1 MVAFLSQTAMTRF
14 DFLDVM
20 YERWTDW
27 LNEMFYNRSAGIFL
41 GLASAIYFVAMS
53 DHPLLKSF
61 ILQLPSFIRER
72 RGKERTV
79 VNILTDIRS
88 FHGVPS
94 LVRSIEC
101 AILILQMARL
111 ENAQLVGGQ
120 EIDEFFE
127 LLNEVAINSGR
138 ISRQG
143 FGSLKVLCIE
153 GLSGSGKS
161 TVVDGLVKRAGAILV
176 GPMPPAKLKKVTDLF
191 SGSPEPVLTALRFAL
206 NYCTAYRIISDVAA
220 AAPTAG
226 KSSDNRL
233 VVVNKFY
240 HSVCARTVCT
250 NVKNDVDLKS
260 LPASAFEWPLDL
272 PTPSLVSYYLD
283 IGLEKYLL
291 FCPLLW
297 FLCCVTLQE
306 FKLNL
311 DFFNLLPFF
320 YFFDEINNY

>member
-1 MVAFLSQTAMTRF
+1 MFRGQDEGSPRSNLEESSEKGKFNPRDVIYKSLS
-14 DFLDVM
+14 
-20 YERWTDW
+20 
-27 LNEMFYNRSAGIFL
+27 S
-41 GLASAIYFVAMS
+41 
-53 DHPLLKSF
+53 
-61 ILQLPSFIRER
+61 
-72 RGKERTV
+72 V
-79 VNILTDIRS
+79 VS
-88 FHGVPS
+88 PHGVPS
-94 LVRSIEC
+94 MTKSFETAV
-101 AILILQMARL
+101 LILRIARS
-111 ENAQLVGGQ
+111 ADVQLANCS
-120 EIDEFFE
+120 EMDEFFE
-127 LLNEVAINSGR
+127 LLKEVAINSGR

-191 SGSPEPVLTALRFAL
+191 AGSPEPVLTALRFAL

-220 AAPTAG
+220 AAPTSG
-226 KSSDNRL
+226 QSSDNRL

-272 PTPSLVSYYLD
+272 PTPSLVSYYLN
-283 IGLEKYLL
+283 IGFEKYLL

-311 DFFNLLPFF
+311 DFFN
-320 YFFDEINNY
+320 